1 MLQLKNILVGFI
13 VSFIGS
19 IPLGYLNV
27 IGYEIYSKKG
37 LQNTIEYLIGVVIIE
52 AIVIY
57 ATLLF
62 AKVLTEQKK
71 WMKRIEIFTIF
82 FLLVL
87 ASSFFFGQNQTT
99 SNSVYTIYLPIITGI
114 ILSSLN
120 FIQIPFWTGWN
131 LYLINND
138 YIKTEKATKF
148 YYLFGTFFGTF
159 FGMLSLILTVSYFTK
174 NSSFVDET
182 TISKVFPILFFALA
196 IFQIIK
202 FFKKYYFK
210 SNKNN

>member
-71 WMKRIEIFTIF
+71 WMKRIELFTIF

-99 SNSVYTIYLPIITGI
+99 SGSVYTLYQPIITGL

-131 LYLINND
+131 LYLINNN
-138 YIKTEKATKF
+138 YIKTEKSTKF
-148 YYLFGTFFGTF
+148 YYLFGTLFGTF
-159 FGMLSLILTVSYFTK
+159 FGMLSLILTVSYFAK
-174 NSSFVDET
+174 NASFVDGT

-196 IFQIIK
+196 LFQIIK
-202 FFKKYYFK
+202 FYKKYYFK
-210 SNKNN
+210 SN

>member
-71 WMKRIEIFTIF
+71 WMKRIEIFTIL